1 MRHFIAS
8 LFTILFSLIL
18 VACGH
23 TSTTPIVSDT
33 VAPTTIKVAPYTA
46 CVKVL
51 RHGDTK
57 ASRVFVKLP
66 LTWEQFMVQVN
77 AIEEGGY
84 NVATPTGT
92 TRGDI
97 IEVSNTHVTP
107 SEFTIVEAWWVDGD
121 GVLLTY
127 R

>member
-23 TSTTPIVSDT
+23 TSTPTASDT
-33 VAPTTIKVAPYTA
+33 IAPTAPKVAPYTA

-57 ASRVFVKLP
+57 ATRVFIKQSR
-66 LTWEQFMVQVN
+66 TWGQFMVQVSL
-77 AIEEGGY
+77 IEEGGY
-84 NVATPTGT
+84 NIATPTGT

-97 IEVSNTHVTP
+97 IEMSNTHITP
-107 SEFTIVEAWWVDGD
+107 SQFTIVEAWWVDGD

-127 R
+127 K